1 MARKRR
7 KEEHANHERWLVSYA
22 DLITLMFAFFV
33 VMYSLSSVN
42 EGKYRILAASLEA
55 AFRGPTKSL
64 QPIQAGEIARSPV
77 GAPAGLRSTPAVL
90 DLAFIFDSIDKQD
103 YYERLKEKIKK
114 IASQLEK
121 AMSPFIDEDKVS
133 VRRNDLWIE
142 VEIKDS
148 VLFPSGSAKLAR
160 EAGSVLRKVAD
171 VMKHHPNRIQVEGFT
186 DNVPINN
193 YTYPSNWELSASRAG
208 TVVRLLSQYG
218 VESSRMVAMGY
229 AEHRPKADNS
239 TSEGRKKNRR
249 VVVTV
254 LADLDS
260 EDNTLP
266 AGITE
271 NLLQRM
277 SPLIDPTNQASQDE
291 KNASNTQLISKA
303 NSL

>member
-7 KEEHANHERWLVSYA
+7 KEEHQNHERWLVSYA

-64 QPIQAGEIARSPV
+64 QPIQQGDIARSPV
-77 GAPAGLRSTPAVL
+77 EAPAGLRTSPAVL
-90 DLAFIFDSIDKQD
+90 DLAFIFEAMKKQD
-103 YYERLKEKIKK
+103 YYEKLRKKIKK
-114 IASQLEK
+114 IAGQLEK
-121 AMSPFIDEDKVS
+121 AMAPLIDEGKVS

-148 VLFPSGSAKLAR
+148 VLFPSGSAKLAN
-160 EAGSVLRKVAD
+160 EADSVLQSVAE
-171 VMKHHPNRIQVEGFT
+171 VIRQHPNRVQVEGFT

-229 AEHRPKADNS
+229 AEHRPKASNS
-239 TSEGRKKNRR
+239 TAKGRRKNRR

-254 LADLDS
+254 LADMNS
-260 EDNTLP
+260 EDSAMP

-271 NLLQRM
+271 NLLQRL
-277 SPLIDPTNQASQDE
+277 SPLVNERKQAQLDE
-291 KNASNTQLISKA
+291 KLLQGPN
-303 NSL
+303 

>member
-1 MARKRR
+1 MARKRQ

-33 VMYSLSSVN
+33 VMYSLSSIN

-55 AFRGPTKSL
+55 AFRGPTKTL
-64 QPIQAGEIARSPV
+64 QPIQTGEIARSPV
-77 GAPAGLRSTPAVL
+77 GAPSGLRSTPAVL
-90 DLAFIFDSIDKQD
+90 DLAFIFDSLDKRD
-103 YYERLKEKIKK
+103 YFEQLKARIKK

-121 AMSPFIDEDKVS
+121 TMQPLIDEGKVS

-148 VLFPSGSAKLAR
+148 VLFPSGSAKLAM
-160 EAGSVLRKVAD
+160 EADSVLRKVAN

-254 LADLDS
+254 LADLGG
-260 EDNTLP
+260 EDGAMP

-271 NLLQRM
+271 NLLQRL
-277 SPLIDPTNQASQDE
+277 SPLVSPTNQASLDGKLLQSP
-291 KNASNTQLISKA
+291 N
-303 NSL
+303 

>member
-7 KEEHANHERWLVSYA
+7 KEEHENHERWLVSYA

-42 EGKYRILAASLEA
+42 EGKYRILASSLEA

-64 QPIQAGEIARSPV
+64 QPIQTGEIARAPV
-77 GAPAGLRSTPAVL
+77 DAPAGLRSSPAVL
-90 DLAFIFDSIDKQD
+90 DIAFIFESMKKQD
-103 YYERLKEKIKK
+103 YYEQLRKKIKK
-114 IASQLEK
+114 IARQLEK
-121 AMSPFIDEDKVS
+121 AMSPLIDEGKVS

-148 VLFPSGSAKLAR
+148 VLFPSGSAKLAM
-160 EAGSVLRKVAD
+160 EAGPVLRSVAE
-171 VMKHHPNRIQVEGFT
+171 VIRRHPNRVQVEGFT

-193 YTYPSNWELSASRAG
+193 FAYPSNWELSASRAG

-239 TSEGRKKNRR
+239 TPEGRRKNRR

-254 LADLDS
+254 LADMNTEDS
-260 EDNTLP
+260 AMP

-271 NLLQRM
+271 NLLQRL
-277 SPLIDPTNQASQDE
+277 SPLVSQRNQAKLDQKLLQSP
-291 KNASNTQLISKA
+291 N
-303 NSL
+303 

>member
-77 GAPAGLRSTPAVL
+77 EAPAGLRSSPAVL
-90 DLAFIFDSIDKQD
+90 DLAFIFESLKKQD
-103 YYERLKEKIKK
+103 YYERLRKKIKK
-114 IASQLEK
+114 IASQLEE
-121 AMSPFIDEDKVS
+121 AMLPLIDEDKVS

-148 VLFPSGSAKLAR
+148 VLFPSGSAKLAK
-160 EAGSVLRKVAD
+160 EAGSVLRKVAE
-171 VMKHHPNRIQVEGFT
+171 VIRRHPNRVQVEGFT

-193 YTYPSNWELSASRAG
+193 YAFPSNWELSASRAG

-218 VESSRMVAMGY
+218 VEPSRMVAMGY
-229 AEHRPKADNS
+229 AEHRPKASNS
-239 TSEGRKKNRR
+239 TPQGRRQNRR

-254 LADLDS
+254 LADMSS
-260 EDNTLP
+260 EDSAMP
-266 AGITE
+266 AGIAE
-271 NLLQRM
+271 NMLQRLSPLVSPNNQVHLDEKLLQ
-277 SPLIDPTNQASQDE
+277 PPNL
-291 KNASNTQLISKA
+291 
-303 NSL
+303 